1 MKVSQGFFKVANLV
15 KLNIKNIFNKTKNYK
30 KNLQIQ
36 IKEFYQRLDIF
47 FAQKS

>member
-15 KLNIKNIFNKTKNYK
+15 KLNIKNIFNKAKNYK
-30 KNLQIQ
+30 KNLQ